1 MILIPTY
8 PKITPIGPIQQCAVT
23 SPSTWRSPPSFYTVS
38 PMLSACRDAVVMAP
52 SSFRQCDRHLIHA
65 LFEQIHQ
72 APFSLRAIHP
82 LVPIDEF
89 VDGGGRCRWFIAF
102 PRHTN
107 TVKLV
112 VCASKIWRG
121 NQGTNDLGRCTVD
134 EFVHRHQWM
143 DRHGG
148 RESLGYWDEEGVCK
162 SAEPSRG

>member
-1 MILIPTY
+1 MSSTLRPIP
-8 PKITPIGPIQQCAVT
+8 KGVVT
-23 SPSTWRSPPSFYTVS
+23 SPSTWRCPPSFYTVS

-52 SSFRQCDRHLIHA
+52 SSFRQCDRHSIHA
-65 LFEQIHQ
+65 LFEQIPQ

-107 TVKLV
+107 TVKPV

-121 NQGTNDLGRCTVD
+121 NQGTNDLGHCTVD

-162 SAEPSRG
+162 SARRWWG